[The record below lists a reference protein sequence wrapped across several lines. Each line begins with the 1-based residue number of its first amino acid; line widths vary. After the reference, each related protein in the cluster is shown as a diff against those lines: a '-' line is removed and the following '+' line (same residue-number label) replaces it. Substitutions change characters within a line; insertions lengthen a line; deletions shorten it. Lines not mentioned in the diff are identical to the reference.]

1 MMRGDVLASQVLE
14 VDGDMCAVV
23 LVVLIVPPHI
33 PIGHHQGQG
42 RVKGNARTYLM

>member
-1 MMRGDVLASQVLE
+1 MHGDVLASQVLE

-23 LVVLIVPPHI
+23 LVVLIMPPHI

-42 RVKGNARTYLM
+42 RVKGNARMYLM